1 MVTAFLN
8 PRMRGNVCGNGNMP
22 SMMTSP
28 RQNMANALFESAEEG
43 ECL

>member
-8 PRMRGNVCGNGNMP
+8 PRMRENVCGKGIMP
-22 SMMTSP
+22 STMTSP
-28 RQNMANALFESAEEG
+28 RQNMATALFESAEEG